1 LTSAIVPAA
10 GSSSRMG
17 RPKLLLPYR
26 GTTVAGALLAT
37 LRRAGVER
45 IVLVAAAADTA
56 LQAWARDA
64 GVTVAV
70 NQQPE
75 RGMLSS
81 ILAGL
86 DALGGAAAVQAGG
99 RPLLVTPADLPAI
112 EPSTIQ
118 NLIDALAR
126 SDAAL
131 AVPAYRGKRG
141 HPLVIA
147 ARVVS
152 DLATLDPSVGLR
164 QLLDRHPVLD
174 LAVDDPAV
182 VSDVDTPAEYE
193 SLRARSAPQS
203 RPPR

>member
-1 LTSAIVPAA
+1 MTSAIVPAA

-26 GTTVAGALLAT
+26 DTTVAGALLAT
-37 LRRAGVER
+37 LRHAGVER
-45 IVLVAAAADTA
+45 IVLVAAAADAA

-86 DALGGAAAVQAGG
+86 DALGGAAAIEAAG

-141 HPLVIA
+141 HPLAIA

-152 DLATLDPSVGLR
+152 DLPSLDPAVGLR
-164 QLLDRHPVLD
+164 QLLDRHPVLE

-193 SLRARSAPQS
+193 SLRARSDQHS
-203 RPPR
+203 RPS